1 MLWQSPLKIGFRPRS
16 QKWPKVLTIRF
27 LFVLS
32 KNTHS
37 VLQSVL
43 FSSQHEDSKT
53 LIVADVVFA
62 KVLLPFFAVKIS
74 HCDMSYKNFFYRL
87 T

>member
-53 LIVADVVFA
+53 LIVADVVIA